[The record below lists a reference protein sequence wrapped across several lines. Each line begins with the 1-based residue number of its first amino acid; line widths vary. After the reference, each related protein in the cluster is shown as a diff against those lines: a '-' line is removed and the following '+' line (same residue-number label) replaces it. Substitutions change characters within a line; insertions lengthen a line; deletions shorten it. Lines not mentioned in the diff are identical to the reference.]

1 MLSTLP
7 LNGNFQTLFQI
18 PKLNHF
24 LPIIIYF
31 KIHFFH
37 FENCQHLPQPK
48 TYPHPLNRGNV
59 NHERRNKVKPKFLF
73 YYHYEVLHPVIHNGQ
88 TALRPHTVKDTVS
101 IRATDETTAR
111 LMLQAGLVETVS
123 SHNNYILIK
132 EIKLISDKDGD

>member
-1 MLSTLP
+1 MLSTP
-7 LNGNFQTLFQI
+7 TPNGIFQTLFANF
-18 PKLNHF
+18 KLNVF
-24 LPIIIYF
+24 LPIIIHF
-31 KIHFFH
+31 KNQFLH

-73 YYHYEVLHPVIHNGQ
+73 YYHYEVLRTVIHNGQ

-123 SHNNYILIK
+123 AHNNYILIK
-132 EIKLISDKDGD
+132 DIRVISDKDGD